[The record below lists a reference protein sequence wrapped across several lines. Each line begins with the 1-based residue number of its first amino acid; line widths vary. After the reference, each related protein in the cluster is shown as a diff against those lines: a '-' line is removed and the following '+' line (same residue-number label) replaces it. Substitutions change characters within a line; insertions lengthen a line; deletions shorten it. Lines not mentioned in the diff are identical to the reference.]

1 MTKKKTLLMILLALS
16 MLVLVSCRTAEGM
29 KDDAEEMVDDM
40 KDFVTMSADEV
51 QDFMSSGEDYYILD
65 TRDEDSYNQGH
76 IKDAVR
82 IQSDDFDT
90 ELERNFKEKD
100 RPILVYGNSSDES
113 QAAARKLHDRG
124 YSDVREFGAMKDWPY
139 QVER

>member
-1 MTKKKTLLMILLALS
+1 MTKKKALLITLLALA
-16 MLVLVSCRTAEGM
+16 MLMMVSCRTAEGM
-29 KDDAEEMVDDM
+29 KDDAEEMVDDV

-51 QDFMSSGEDYYILD
+51 RDFMESGDEYYILD
-65 TRDEDSYNQGH
+65 TRDEKSFNEGH

-82 IQSDDFDT
+82 IQVDDFDT

-100 RPILVYGNSSDES
+100 RPVLVYGNSSDES